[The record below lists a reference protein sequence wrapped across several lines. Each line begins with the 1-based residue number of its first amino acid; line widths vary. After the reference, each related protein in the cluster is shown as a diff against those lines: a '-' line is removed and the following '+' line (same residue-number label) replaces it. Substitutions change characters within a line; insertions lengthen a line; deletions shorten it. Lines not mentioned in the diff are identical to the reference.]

1 MSSNRQIF
9 VNDLILPCL
18 IGIHAH
24 EKKITQRL
32 RININLRIVDD
43 NCSIQD
49 DIKNVINYETLID
62 GVRKLTN
69 GKHINLVETLAD
81 DIMKM
86 CLSDE
91 RVLSSKVSV
100 EKLDVYDE
108 VGSVGV
114 EIECM
119 RDGF

>member
-1 MSSNRQIF
+1 MSSNRRIF

-32 RININLRIVDD
+32 RININLRVVDE

-100 EKLDVYDE
+100 EKLDVYEE

-114 EIECM
+114 EIEC
-119 RDGF
+119 RRGGF

>member
-1 MSSNRQIF
+1 MSSNRRIF